1 MGITRN
7 ARTLAQVKCRWNKKL
22 DALGLPRIPRA
33 TTDLPRTFE
42 AYLEIFQK
50 AQENEQK
57 QIIDNAEGA
66 GMDAVNNSA
75 INSQYMDTL
84 ASMLCNKIS
93 VLADTQA
100 IQSQKILN
108 KLEGIESRLDALE
121 LLAKTRNVDFDEQF
135 DKIRTA
141 LAEIRPPEAACAA
154 QVAGDI
160 QAPSPPQAAP
170 QAPLTPIERRRAE
183 PLEPTDHRRESLPDW
198 VVQDLSYDF
207 SPDAIKNMFE
217 RFKQYYYE
225 NDRILPDYNGVK
237 IKLRQWLERAAENGE
252 AVMSNR
258 ALAELENA
266 RIERARAEN
275 TRRNEEYQRHR
286 AEVSTGAVSQQ
297 VNAGLDNILAK
308 LVKRDEEN

>member
-33 TTDLPRTFE
+33 TTDLPRTFD

-50 AQENEQK
+50 ARENEQK

-66 GMDAVNNSA
+66 GVEPVNNSA

-108 KLEGIESRLDALE
+108 KLEVIEGRLDALE

-135 DKIRTA
+135 EKIETA
-141 LAEIRPPEAACAA
+141 LAEIRPSEA
-154 QVAGDI
+154 I
-160 QAPSPPQAAP
+160 QAPSPPQSAP
-170 QAPLTPIERRRAE
+170 QAPLTPIERKRAE
-183 PLEPTDHRRESLPDW
+183 PPEPTDHRRESLPDW

-207 SPDAIKNMFE
+207 SPDSIKNMFE

-252 AVMSNR
+252 AVMSSR
-258 ALAELENA
+258 ALAELERA

-275 TRRNEEYQRHR
+275 TRRNEGYQRHR